1 MGGYKNKC
9 GKYYQNPSA
18 EDIKYAMSNR
28 SAENILGSSPNCT
41 EQEVLEYKKKSLSR
55 QIKLK
60 EDKKEN
66 ADLLSAKLKQ
76 LQDEESRKVYTQYL
90 IYGVIAVVGYL
101 AYKKFKK

>member
-1 MGGYKNKC
+1 MGGYKNEC
-9 GKYYQNPSA
+9 GKYYSNPTS
-18 EDIKYAMSNR
+18 DN
-28 SAENILGSSPNCT
+28 LFGSSPTCT

-66 ADLLSAKLKQ
+66 ANLLSAKLKQ

-90 IYGVIAVVGYL
+90 IYGLIAVAGYF